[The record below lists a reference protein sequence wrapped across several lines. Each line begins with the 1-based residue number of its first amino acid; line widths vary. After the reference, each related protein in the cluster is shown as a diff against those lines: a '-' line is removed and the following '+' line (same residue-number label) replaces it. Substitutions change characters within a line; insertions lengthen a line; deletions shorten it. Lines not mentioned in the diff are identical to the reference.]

1 MPKWTATRPQ
11 ANKED
16 MAPDD
21 HMAST
26 NDDGRGIVSFEI
38 TKKKPNKKA
47 QSKKSKNKKNKGVA
61 GGVAPGG
68 AVPSGGGVQVDDGS
82 EGVLIPSSK
91 GKERADVRA
100 VEMDEKMGRSGE
112 GETDETVVKKKVVDR
127 LSDKNRELVSVLPIS
142 ITERNL
148 LLTNSAYIR
157 FFLLRPHWTFPRTHQ
172 ASAKAQIA
180 QKDKERKKRNKLER
194 TGVAGPGDPTKTE
207 GGEGKKKSVGFA
219 M

>member
-82 EGVLIPSSK
+82 EGVLIPSAK
-91 GKERADVRA
+91 GKERADTRA
-100 VEMDEKMGRSGE
+100 VEMDETNGRSGE
-112 GETDETVVKKKVVDR
+112 GGSDEPVVKKKVVDR
-127 LSDKNRELVSVLPIS
+127 LSDKNRELVSPLLVPI
-142 ITERNL
+142 TDANL
-148 LLTNSAYIR
+148 LLTDHHPYP
-157 FFLLRPHWTFPRTHQ
+157 LLPIHPYHIFRPAHRPR
-172 ASAKAQIA
+172 
-180 QKDKERKKRNKLER
+180 QKHKSHKKTKNVKSG
-194 TGVAGPGDPTKTE
+194 TSSNGP
-207 GGEGKKKSVGFA
+207 V
-219 M
+219 